1 MKYNEIKRLVKIS
14 DDSWYAKGCNGYTT
28 AYSYKI
34 FKKNSVIGSVLE
46 LGPAEG
52 VMTDKIIKDF
62 KDVTIVEA
70 SNRFCKFLSKKY
82 KDIKVYNCLFENFRS
97 KKKYSNII
105 LGHVL
110 EHVINPHGLLKNL
123 KKNLLPGGVI
133 FCAVPNAR
141 SLHRQAAVILNLLK
155 NEYQLNISDKHHGH
169 RRVYNPETLRNEF
182 LESGYEIIN
191 FGGYW
196 IKTLSNKQVEKSH
209 SLKMVE
215 AFMFLGERYP
225 DIAAEIYVVAKN
237 K

>member
-1 MKYNEIKRLVKIS
+1 MNKKEINRLVKIS
-14 DDSWYAKGCNGYTT
+14 NDSWYAKGCNGYTT

-34 FKKNSVIGSVLE
+34 FKKNSVGGSVLE

-62 KDVTIVEA
+62 KDVTILEA
-70 SNRFCKFLSKKY
+70 SPKFCNSLKKKY
-82 KDIKVYNCLFENFRS
+82 KNLTVINSLFENFKS
-97 KKKYSNII
+97 KKKYNNII

-110 EHVINPHGLLKNL
+110 EHVKNPIKLLKNL
-123 KKNLLPGGVI
+123 KKNLMQDGII

-141 SLHRQAAVILNLLK
+141 SLHRQAAVILKILK
-155 NEYQLNISDKHHGH
+155 NEYQLNNSDKHHGH

-182 LESGYEIIN
+182 LQSGYEILN

-196 IKTLSNKQVEKSH
+196 IKTLSNKQTEKNH
-209 SLKMVE
+209 SLKMID

-225 DIAAEIYVVAKN
+225 DIAAEIYVVAK
-237 K
+237 KK

>member
-1 MKYNEIKRLVKIS
+1 MHKKEINRLVKIS
-14 DDSWYAKGCNGYTT
+14 NDSWYAKGCNGYTT

-34 FKKNSVIGSVLE
+34 FKKNSISGSVLE

-52 VMTDKIIKDF
+52 VMTDKIVKDF
-62 KDVTIVEA
+62 KNVSIVEA
-70 SNRFCKFLSKKY
+70 SLKFCDLLKKKY
-82 KDIKVYNCLFENFRS
+82 KDLTVHNSLFENFKSR
-97 KKKYSNII
+97 KKYNNII

-110 EHVINPHGLLKNL
+110 EHVINPGKLLKNL
-123 KKNLLPGGVI
+123 KKLLMPNGII

-141 SLHRQAAVILNLLK
+141 SLHRQAAVILKLLK
-155 NEYQLNISDKHHGH
+155 NEYQLNVSDKHHGH

-209 SLKMVE
+209 SMKMID

>member
-1 MKYNEIKRLVKIS
+1 MNKKEINRLVKIS
-14 DDSWYAKGCNGYTT
+14 NDSWYAKGCNGYTT

-34 FKKNSVIGSVLE
+34 FKKNSVNGSVLE

-62 KDVTIVEA
+62 KDVTILEA
-70 SNRFCKFLSKKY
+70 SPKFCNSLKKKY
-82 KDIKVYNCLFENFRS
+82 KNLTVINSLFENFKS
-97 KKKYSNII
+97 KKKYNNII

-110 EHVINPHGLLKNL
+110 EHVKNPIKLLKNL
-123 KKNLLPGGVI
+123 KKNLMQDGII

-141 SLHRQAAVILNLLK
+141 SLHRQAAVILKILK
-155 NEYQLNISDKHHGH
+155 NEYQLNNSDKHHGH

-182 LESGYEIIN
+182 LQSGYEILN

-196 IKTLSNKQVEKSH
+196 IKTLSNKQTEKNH
-209 SLKMVE
+209 SLKMID

-225 DIAAEIYVVAKN
+225 DIAAEIYVVAK
-237 K
+237 KK